1 MASVCVTVRTRVI
14 YVYIYICKNLVGPNP
29 FVAVQHRGI
38 AASVYTR
45 RRRGKVVLI
54 DIRMRA
60 LA

>member
-1 MASVCVTVRTRVI
+1 MAAVCVTVRTRVI
-14 YVYIYICKNLVGPNP
+14 YVYICKNLVGPNP
-29 FVAVQHRGI
+29 FVAMQHRGI